1 MTSTR
6 KKLLTTKEHCKQL
19 ARLASERRKDAQLAH
34 LNAERK
40 ESAIR
45 AELDHANR
53 RINDITADVHDIII
67 KERASNSAQAKLK
80 AAQAKSKA
88 ASARKRHQ
96 NEFN

>member
-1 MTSTR
+1 M
-6 KKLLTTKEHCKQL
+6 
-19 ARLASERRKDAQLAH
+19 AH

-45 AELDHANR
+45 AKLDHANR

-67 KERASNSAQAKLK
+67 KEQAPNSAQAKSK
-80 AAQAKSKA
+80 VAQAKSKA

-96 NEFN
+96 NELN